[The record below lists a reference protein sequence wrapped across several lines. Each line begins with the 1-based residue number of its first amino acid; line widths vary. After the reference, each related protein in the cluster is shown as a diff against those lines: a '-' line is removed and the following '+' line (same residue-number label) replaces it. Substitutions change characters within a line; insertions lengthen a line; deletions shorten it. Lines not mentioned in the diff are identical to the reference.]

1 MRDFQPRWQYVF
13 SRVVVLFLGLII
25 ILFEVHTPKG
35 DFENLKFSPFDLQ
48 NIPINNNNDP
58 GDNFF
63 NTNQFSDANYFAIEE
78 TKSKLSCCDNNPL

>member
-1 MRDFQPRWQYVF
+1 MF

-25 ILFEVHTPKG
+25 ILFKVHTPKG

-48 NIPINNNNDP
+48 NIPLNNDNDP
-58 GDNFF
+58 GDNFC
-63 NTNQFSDANYFAIEE
+63 NTNQFSNKNYFAIEE